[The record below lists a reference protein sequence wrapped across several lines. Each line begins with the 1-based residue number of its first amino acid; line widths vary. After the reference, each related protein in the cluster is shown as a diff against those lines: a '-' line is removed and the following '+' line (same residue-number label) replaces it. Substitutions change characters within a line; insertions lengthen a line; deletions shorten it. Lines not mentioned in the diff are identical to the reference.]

1 MSPRPAAL
9 SSSRADSLADKLA
22 FRRIAVIG
30 VGLIGGSLAR
40 ALKRAG
46 CRAEFVGY
54 GRNHLGLQRA
64 VELGVID
71 RFETTV
77 ALAVEGADMVVI
89 AVPVGTIGAML
100 SEVALHLDPEAVV
113 TDVGSTKQNV
123 IAQARA
129 TLGAGLPAFVPG
141 HPIAGTERR
150 GVEASSATLFE
161 GHSVLLTPLPET
173 RPLAMA
179 RVRAMWEATG
189 ASVTEMDAARHDRI
203 LAATSHLPHMLAYT
217 LVDTL
222 AGLGDGEDIFNYAAG
237 GFRDFSRIASSDPA
251 MWRDICL
258 ANGPAIVAAL
268 ERYRGNLDALVEAIR
283 RGDGGALMELFGR
296 AKAVRDRA
304 VKPRP

>member
-9 SSSRADSLADKLA
+9 SSSRTDALAGNLV
-22 FRRIAVIG
+22 FRRVAIIG

-77 ALAVEGADMVVI
+77 ALAVEAADMVVV

-123 IAQARA
+123 IAAARTA
-129 TLGAGLPAFVPG
+129 LGPALPAFVPG
-141 HPIAGTERR
+141 HPIAGTEKR
-150 GVEASSATLFE
+150 GVEASLASLFE
-161 GHSVLLTPLPET
+161 DHAVLLTPVPET
-173 RPLAMA
+173 RPLAVA
-179 RVRAMWEATG
+179 RVRAMWEAVG
-189 ASVTEMDAARHDRI
+189 ARVTEMDAAHHDRI

-222 AGLGDGEDIFNYAAG
+222 AGLEEGEEIFSYAAG

-258 ANGPAIVAAL
+258 ANGAAIVEVL
-268 ERYRGNLDALVEAIR
+268 ERYRANLDALGEAIR
-283 RGDGGALMELFGR
+283 RGDGERLMEVFGR
-296 AKAVRDRA
+296 AKAVRDRV
-304 VKPRP
+304 VKK